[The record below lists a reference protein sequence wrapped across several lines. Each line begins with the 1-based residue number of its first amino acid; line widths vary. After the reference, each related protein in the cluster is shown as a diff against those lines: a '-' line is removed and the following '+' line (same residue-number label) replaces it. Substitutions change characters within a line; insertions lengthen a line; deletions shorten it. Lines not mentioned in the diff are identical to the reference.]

1 VISFSIERL
10 SDQLDRSEFACGS
23 DALDRY
29 LKTQASQDIRRH
41 VASCFVAI
49 EQTTRA
55 IAGYYTLAAAQIDAV
70 DIPAEFVRRLPR
82 YPRIP
87 AALVGRLA
95 VDRRYQGRR
104 LGRALVVDAVQRTL
118 QSDTAAFAVI
128 VDAKDAAALAF
139 YRRLQFESIGG
150 NPNSLFL
157 PVSFFAKLTGA
168 S

>member
-1 VISFSIERL
+1 MTPFSIERL
-10 SDQLDRSEFACGS
+10 SDPLDRSDFACGV

-29 LKTQASQDIRRH
+29 LQTRASQDIRRH
-41 VASCFVAI
+41 VASCFVAVDRN
-49 EQTTRA
+49 TGA

-70 DIPAEFVRRLPR
+70 DIPAEIAKRLPR

-87 AALVGRLA
+87 AALIGRLA

-104 LGRALVVDAVQRTL
+104 LGRALVVDAIQRAL

-128 VDAKDAAALAF
+128 VEAKNAAAVAF
-139 YRRLQFESIGG
+139 YRRLQFEPIVG

-168 S
+168 P

>member
-1 VISFSIERL
+1 VSPFAIERL
-10 SDQLDRSEFACGS
+10 SDGLDHSDFDCGS
-23 DALDRY
+23 AALDRY

-41 VASCFVAI
+41 VASCFVAV
-49 EQTTRA
+49 ERNTRA
-55 IAGYYTLAAAQIDAV
+55 IAGYYTLAAAQIDLV
-70 DIPAEFVRRLPR
+70 DIPAEIAKRLPR

-87 AALVGRLA
+87 AALIGRLA

-118 QSDTAAFAVI
+118 RSDTAAFAVI
-128 VDAKDAAALAF
+128 VEAKDAAAIAF
-139 YRRLQFESIGG
+139 YRRLQFQPIAG

-157 PVSFFAKLTGA
+157 PVAFFAKLGGA